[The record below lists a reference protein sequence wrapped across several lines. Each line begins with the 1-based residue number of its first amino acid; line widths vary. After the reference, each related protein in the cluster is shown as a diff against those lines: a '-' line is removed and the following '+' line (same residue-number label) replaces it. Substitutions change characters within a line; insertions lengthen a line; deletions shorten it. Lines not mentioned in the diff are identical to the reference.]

1 MATYAELTD
10 TQRLYL
16 EQALPHL
23 RRKIA
28 ETSRLLTEIEFMRK
42 GIATAAVDAIVNSLS
57 ENEMIPMADTGN
69 EFPGSASVIF
79 SQQWQAVLTLSD
91 ALVALNTD
99 EFKNLAVS
107 VCGPFRAL
115 KN

>member
-10 TQRLYL
+10 DQKSYL
-16 EQALPHL
+16 DKSLPHV

-28 ETSRLLTEIEFMRK
+28 TICRELTELEFMRK
-42 GIATAAVDAIVNSLS
+42 GIATAAIDSIVTGLDDV
-57 ENEMIPMADTGN
+57 EMIPMADTGN
-69 EFPGSASVIF
+69 EFPGSASVILAA
-79 SQQWQAVLTLSD
+79 QWKAVLTLSD
-91 ALVALNTD
+91 ALVALNTN
-99 EFKNLAVS
+99 EFKSLAVS